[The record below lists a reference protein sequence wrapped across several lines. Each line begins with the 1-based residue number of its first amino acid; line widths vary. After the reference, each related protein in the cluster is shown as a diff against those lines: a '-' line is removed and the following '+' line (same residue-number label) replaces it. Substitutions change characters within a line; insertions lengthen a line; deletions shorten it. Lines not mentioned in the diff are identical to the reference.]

1 MAFPDTGHFIG
12 IKSESNLIKYKSEI
26 EKHFSKDIVSISQIG
41 GTKTKVDNIITF
53 VDGTKVEVSLK
64 NKKSVKTGSFDY
76 VNTSSFDWM
85 SSGFSKTFEV
95 YNKFKNSKNTLAY
108 SELTKT
114 ISSELVE
121 ISSELLTKL
130 YKYHVIDK
138 YTNLTNLS
146 LMIIDEKTKSIHCDV
161 LPKSF
166 KLIQDGGMLSIRK
179 SEGVKMSYIIDGIDK
194 DGNKVETGL
203 RIRVHLN
210 NGKTKWIGQGSSN
223 LVVKFQQ
230 DKVYSII

>member
-1 MAFPDTGHFIG
+1 MAFPSDGQNHYKAIE
-12 IKSESNLIKYKSEI
+12 SESNLIKYKSEI
-26 EKHFSKDIVSISQIG
+26 EKHYSKDIVSISQIG

-53 VDGTKVEVSLK
+53 IDGTKVEVSLK

-95 YNKFKNSKNTLAY
+95 YNKFKNSQNTLAY

-130 YKYHVIDK
+130 YIDNVIDK
-138 YTNLTNLS
+138 YTNLS

-166 KLIQDGGMLSIRK
+166 KLIQDGGMLLIRK
-179 SEGVKMSYIIDGIDK
+179 SEGVKMSYIIDGVDK